1 MCDYV
6 ADGIAG
12 SLLLSVQNSADDGVF
27 FGLRCKADIRSPL
40 IFRSNFYVTNI
51 ITYDM
56 MKTI

>member
-1 MCDYV
+1 MYDYV

-12 SLLLSVQNSADDGVF
+12 SLLLSVQNSADDGGF
-27 FGLRCKADIRSPL
+27 LGLRCKTDIRSPL
-40 IFRSNFYVTNI
+40 VFRSNFYVTNI